1 MSRTFKPAASKSPVL
16 GIDVSRFQ
24 GTIDW
29 DQVAAARF
37 PNPVTGK
44 SEKIRFA
51 YIRASGNGYVDANF
65 ARNWRE
71 AKRVGILRGPY
82 IGITASAHRADEGG
96 PLADATVYYTWL
108 ARALAEGGGYNATD
122 LPPMLDHEKGQSDA
136 PTPAESRL
144 NVAVVRGIADL
155 IAREM
160 GRTAGVY
167 SGAYWQ
173 WEVPP
178 DVQGAL
184 ARHPLWVPDYTR
196 SGGSQLAAGAP
207 WGAKVPDGWSGFY
220 IRQIGST
227 YRIPGITAN
236 TVDVNLYDGGLPS
249 LILFVARS
257 HITAIPWWGYAAILA
272 VLGVVGFAL
281 MGGLS

>member
-29 DQVAAARF
+29 DQVAAARIR
-37 PNPVTGK
+37 NPVTGK
-44 SEKIRFA
+44 DEKIRFA

-82 IGITASAHRADEGG
+82 IGITAAAHTAAAGP
-96 PLADATVYYTWL
+96 PLADASVYYTWL
-108 ARALAEGGGYNATD
+108 KRAIEEGGGYGPTD
-122 LPPMLDHEKGQSDA
+122 LPPMLDHEKGQADA
-136 PTPAESRL
+136 PTDAESRL

-155 IAREM
+155 IARDM

-184 ARHPLWVPDYTR
+184 SRHPLWVPDYGPVTT
-196 SGGSQLAAGAP
+196 P
-207 WGAKVPDGWSGFY
+207 WGARVPDGWSGFY
-220 IRQIGST
+220 IRQFTSQA
-227 YRIPGITAN
+227 RIPGITAN
-236 TVDVNLYDGGLPS
+236 TVDVNLYDGGLAS

-257 HITAIPWWGYAAILA
+257 HITAIPWWGYAAVLA
-272 VLGVVGFAL
+272 VLGVLGFAL